1 MVVSSIIVALFLV
14 LLVTNYYGDQVYRV
28 AATIAFLGHV
38 FVAVV
43 LVDFVPYSW
52 DIGKFHEVAVGI
64 GAGELVSESSTVVS
78 FGTVQGLFYLVFPSQ
93 PETMGVFNGLFA
105 VLVAI
110 PVMYLSKRLYP
121 TLEGAQYGVMSFVLF
136 LPLPFY
142 LLSIPMRD
150 ALSVLMFFSILALS
164 IHILQTRNVLSALP
178 LVPFWGMLYL
188 FRPELALVF
197 LVGMMAAIG
206 IEEIRT
212 LELDVSLPT
221 LTAGL
226 GVLGVLGVGLF
237 AEFMYS
243 LKRANTELAYR
254 ARGGA
259 VYLDGMQY
267 SSWFDF
273 ILVAPTRAIYFQFAP
288 FPLHVEQVFHL
299 LAFTMTPVVIVLFV
313 SAARSLYRV
322 EYDETVAVL
331 LVVAY
336 LAGIA
341 GYGLINSNF
350 GTNVRHRI
358 VFDFLLVVMAAP
370 VLKRWELRV
379 REWLGVVPRDRG
391 ENDEQQR
398 EAQELDRHVRTRGQ
412 HASDTDE

>member
-1 MVVSSIIVALFLV
+1 MVVSPIVVAL
-14 LLVTNYYGDQVYRV
+14 LLLLFIVSYYGDRVYQV
-28 AATIAFLGHV
+28 AAAIAFAGHV
-38 FVAVV
+38 FISVI
-43 LVDFVPYSW
+43 LVPIVPYSW
-52 DIGKFHEVAVGI
+52 DIGQFHEVALGI
-64 GAGELVSESSTVVS
+64 EAGELVSASSTVAS
-78 FGTVQGLFYLVFPSQ
+78 FGTVQGLFYVLFPSQ

-110 PVMYLSKRLYP
+110 PVLFLCKRLYP
-121 TLEGAQYGVMSFVLF
+121 ALDGPQHGVMALVLF
-136 LPLPFY
+136 LPLPFF
-142 LLSIPMRD
+142 LLSVPMRD
-150 ALSVLMFFSILALS
+150 ALSVLTFLSILALAVQ
-164 IHILQTRNVLSALP
+164 IFHTRNVLLAIP
-178 LVPFWGMLYL
+178 LIPLWGMLFL

-197 LVGMMAAIG
+197 LVGVVAAIG
-206 IEEIRT
+206 VKIMRAVK
-212 LELDVSLPT
+212 LDISLPA

-243 LKRANTELAYR
+243 LERANAELAYR
-254 ARGGA
+254 ASGGA

-273 ILVAPTRAIYFQFAP
+273 ILVAPTRALYFQFAP

-313 SAARSLYRV
+313 SAARSLYTV
-322 EYDETVAVL
+322 EYNETVAVL
-331 LVVAY
+331 LVVVY
-336 LAGIA
+336 VAGIS

-370 VLKRWELRV
+370 VIKRWELRV
-379 REWLGVVPRDRG
+379 REWLGVVPSDSG
-391 ENDEQQR
+391 EYNEQQR
-398 EAQELDRHVRTRGQ
+398 EAEKLDRHVYAGGQ
-412 HASDTDE
+412 HAGETEE